1 MKIHYVKAEGF
12 LSLGKVELALD
23 GRSGVTLVEGVNH
36 DSPSESNGA
45 GKSSLF
51 EALYWG
57 LYGVTR
63 RPGLGADDVMNRHYK
78 GPAAVEVAFSKGG
91 AEYVVER
98 SRKTGSG
105 ALRFGLRDGKDLTK
119 GTVRDTQAL
128 IEETIGLS
136 PVAFAKAVFFGQG
149 DVRPLTE
156 MTDGELKTVFE
167 QGLGLSRV
175 SEDAE
180 KASLHRKTIDAQVSV
195 KRNELHTAR
204 LLLDAAKAALDERKE
219 RFESFEDE
227 RKEAVEDAE
236 NELLGASERL
246 SSLEMLLAGLRA
258 RKKELEGDL
267 RANAAELKDLGRVGA
282 ALRAKLNVEREKASG
297 YAEQTRQYEQRLE
310 ALEEERERLSGAEGG
325 RCEYCGHVMDRAA
338 VETSLAGL
346 RERVAEAS
354 DYLDKA
360 KKAFAVVNGDAER
373 FDAMLAKIEEAIAEC
388 GRTDAKLNHALLG
401 TASQIAEAS
410 AKETACKTEIE
421 RLYKEKERLVTDT
434 GAGLGEDVKRAK
446 IAVSDA
452 EAKVAGLEEELDD
465 LAAALEVATMLERSL
480 GNGGVRS
487 MVLGRVI
494 PAVNAYANEYLSAL
508 DSGLSVAISATT
520 KLKSGETRERFSLDV
535 AGRAGAKVYAGHSGG
550 EKQKIN
556 LAVSLAFNRLMRES
570 AEVPDLL
577 VLDEPFESLDAGSSE
592 QVVELLA
599 GLFANN
605 VYLITH
611 NQAVKELLPN
621 TIRVEKKDGVS
632 IISS

>member
-1 MKIHYVKAEGF
+1 M
-12 LSLGKVELALD
+12 SLGKVELALD

-78 GPAAVEVAFSKGG
+78 GPAAVEVAFSRGG

-105 ALRFGLRDGKDLTK
+105 ALRFGLCDGKDLTK
-119 GTVRDTQAL
+119 GTARDTQAL

-175 SEDAE
+175 SDDAE
-180 KASLHRKTIDAQVSV
+180 KASMHRKVLDSQISV
-195 KRNELHTAR
+195 KRNELHTAK
-204 LLLDAAKAALDERKE
+204 LLLDAARDVLADRERVFGSFEETRGKALIDTENDILEANERLKSLSELSNAIRVKKAALEKRVD
-219 RFESFEDE
+219 
-227 RKEAVEDAE
+227 
-236 NELLGASERL
+236 
-246 SSLEMLLAGLRA
+246 
-258 RKKELEGDL
+258 
-267 RANAAELKDLGRVGA
+267 ANAAELKELVRVGE
-282 ALRAKLNVEREKASG
+282 ALRDRREREREKASG
-297 YAEQTRQYEQRLE
+297 YAEQARQYEQRLE
-310 ALEEERERLSGAEGG
+310 ALEEERKRLAGAEGG
-325 RCEYCGHVMDRAA
+325 RCGYCGHVMDREA

-346 RERVAEAS
+346 RERVGEAS

-360 KKAFAVVNGDAER
+360 KKAFAVVNGEAGRLE
-373 FDAMLAKIEEAIAEC
+373 ALLAQVEEKIADC
-388 GRTDAKLNHALLG
+388 GREGARLNHTLLG
-401 TASQIAEAS
+401 AASGLAETS
-410 AKETACKTEIE
+410 AKEAACKAEIE
-421 RLYKEKERLVTDT
+421 RLRGERRRIGADT

-446 IAVSDA
+446 IAVADA
-452 EAKVAGLEEELDD
+452 EAKVSGLEEEVND
-465 LAAALEVATMLERSL
+465 LAADLEIAEMLSKAL

-508 DSGLSVAISATT
+508 DPGLSVAISATT

-599 GLFANN
+599 GLSANN

-632 IISS
+632 IISA